1 MLRAIT
7 AAILGALLLAAQSNP
22 FVPLDGAV
30 NGANDWPACAPFGGI
45 APGSIFSILGRD
57 LGPATPVKSESYPLQ
72 TSLDGASVRVT
83 MHGTSYQAWP
93 IESGRE
99 RIRAI
104 LPSAVPPGE
113 GTLQVTYQGRSSEA
127 VPILVKSV
135 APGIFTEDPRG
146 NGQAV
151 VWNVDGQTGAI
162 AVNSRERPLRPGQL
176 ASIWATGLGAADSSE
191 ATGPIPGHRA
201 DLDVRVW
208 IADRPANVIYQG
220 RSGCCPGADQV
231 IFETPEGVE
240 GCQVPLNIEVNG
252 AASNFGSIAI
262 GANGTCRAVVRPAP
276 PRVDRFGL
284 IFFLDGFGSVLLPGA
299 LEDYVRMAFF
309 TRGRVEGDV
318 EAPLYAFE
326 SNAEAPVDS
335 CTIRYGTSFP
345 DPSTQPGQTA
355 LDPGAGVRVTG
366 PGGEFVLAP
375 AQGVGA
381 YQDPR
386 RVLLPPGR
394 YAISNGAG
402 GRDVGPFS
410 IEAETIALQ
419 LTSRPDKI
427 VRADG
432 LTVTWDYTG
441 PDQLLTIF
449 GSTAS
454 CGRGIY
460 SFTCVTRAANR
471 RFTVPARILKMLPPS
486 TSFFGVSNGALN
498 INATSP
504 GGLRR
509 FQAPGLDLGL
519 FMQLSISAIRPNYE

>member
-1 MLRAIT
+1 MIRAT
-7 AAILGALLLAAQSNP
+7 LSAILGALLLAAQQNP

-30 NGANDWPACAPFGGI
+30 NGANEWPACAPFGGI
-45 APGSIFSILGRD
+45 APGAIFSILGRD
-57 LGPATPVKSESYPLQ
+57 LGPATPVKSEAYPLQ
-72 TSLDGASVRVT
+72 TSLDGASIRVT
-83 MHGTSYQAWP
+83 MEGTVFQAWP
-93 IESGRE
+93 IEAARE

-104 LPSAVPPGE
+104 LPSTVPPGE
-113 GTLQVTYQGRSSEA
+113 GTLQVTYQGRSSES
-127 VPILVKSV
+127 VPIRVKPS

-151 VWNVDGQTGAI
+151 VWNVEDTGA
-162 AVNSRERPLRPGQL
+162 VTLNSRERALRPGQL
-176 ASIWATGLGAADSSE
+176 ASIWATGLGAADATE
-191 ATGPIPGHRA
+191 ALGPIPGHRA

-208 IADRPANVIYQG
+208 VAGRQATVIYQG

-231 IFETPEGVE
+231 IFETPEGIE

-262 GANGTCRAVVRPAP
+262 GGNGRCRATVRPTP

-284 IFFLDGFGSVLLPGA
+284 IFFLDGFGSVLLPSA

-326 SNAEAPVDS
+326 SNAEVPVDS
-335 CTIRYGTSFP
+335 CTVRYGTAFP

-355 LDPGAGVRVTG
+355 LDAGTGVRVTG
-366 PGGEFVLAP
+366 PGGEFLLAP
-375 AQGVGA
+375 AQGIGA

-386 RVLLPPGR
+386 RVLLTPGR
-394 YAISNGAG
+394 YTISNGAG

-410 IEAETIALQ
+410 IEADAISLQ
-419 LTSRPDKI
+419 LISRPEKI

-432 LTVTWDYTG
+432 LTVSWDYAG

-449 GSTAS
+449 GSTSS

-460 SFTCVTRAANR
+460 SFTCVTRAKNR

-509 FQAPGLDLGL
+509 FEAPGLDLGL
-519 FMQLSISAIRPNYE
+519 FLQLSISAIRPSYE